1 MRDTD
6 KNAEPDKT
14 TPSDSDAGT
23 CLPDSVPTSQGLDL
37 FQSPLQTITDRYEI
51 LGQIGKGGMGVVYRV
66 RDRETDEK
74 LALKVIRSELVAD
87 SRLLER
93 FKRELRLARRIT
105 HTNVCRLHEFH
116 RTPVLAFVTME
127 LIDGETLR
135 SVLHRRGTIGLE
147 EGIGIARQVCAALG
161 EAHKQGVVH
170 RDLKPENI
178 MLTRLGTVKVMD
190 FGIARSVDTVNTFT
204 SGTLGTPGY
213 MSPEQVEGRP
223 VDARTDI
230 YALGLILYEVFTGV
244 VAFAADTPIALVW
257 KQVNETPVHPRELE
271 PSLPPVLEKA
281 VLTCLEKD
289 PRRRYQS
296 VAELEKVLED
306 ILKASTTQNK
316 KLAKDGSRHWFFN
329 APAGALPK
337 PPRAIALKLLIL
349 IQVLYLSLYLVA
361 LAKVETIHIVLNQ
374 FLPNTGRIMVEVI
387 RVSALVG
394 IGLRLY
400 LLASAAFDYKGLG
413 NDFRRLSFLLIPMD
427 ALWSWSPLLLLAAG
441 KLGSLAFACVVALA
455 LLPLSQRTLVR
466 MAYTWREE

>member
-14 TPSDSDAGT
+14 TPSDSDTGT
-23 CLPDSVPTSQGLDL
+23 CLPDSVPTRQELDL

-66 RDRETDEK
+66 RDRETDER

-135 SVLHRRGTIGLE
+135 SILHRRGTIGLE

-178 MLTRLGTVKVMD
+178 MLSRSGTVKVMD

-271 PSLPPVLEKA
+271 PSLPSVLEKA
-281 VLTCLEKD
+281 VLKCLEKD
-289 PRRRYQS
+289 PSQRYQS
-296 VAELEKVLED
+296 VEEVDKMLEE
-306 ILKASTTQNK
+306 ILKTATNK
-316 KLAKDGSRHWFFN
+316 DKKFTEDGSRHWFFN
-329 APAGALPK
+329 APPGALPK
-337 PPRAIALKLLIL
+337 PPRAIAIELLIL

-361 LAKVETIHIVLNQ
+361 LAKLETIHIVLNQ
-374 FLPNTGRIMVEVI
+374 LLPNTGRVVVEVI

-413 NDFRRLSFLLIPMD
+413 NDFRRLSFLLISMD

-466 MAYTWREE
+466 MAYRWRED